1 MTVQALYEAL
11 GRVET
16 GVAAVRRLARDGGE
30 LDDARNA
37 DLEIL
42 LATLARWQEIQRPGY
57 WFEIEMPVHEW
68 WTIQRVFERVERE
81 LATAVCL
88 QVFCTAK
95 RVEELPPIAIQANE
109 RPVLM
114 DAIRDALLIAGLTNT
129 VIERELP

>member
-1 MTVQALYEAL
+1 MTVKALYEAL

-16 GVAAVRRLARDGGE
+16 GVAAVRCLARDGGE

-37 DLEIL
+37 NLEIL
-42 LATLARWQEIQRPGY
+42 LATLARWQEIQRPSY

-95 RVEELPPIAIQANE
+95 RVGELLPIVLQAKE

-114 DAIRDALLIAGLTNT
+114 EAIRDALLIAGLTKHGS
-129 VIERELP
+129 